1 MKTSKYLEKFKEVS
15 NSEKIFYTTTEISQ
29 LFDISKKRT
38 LEDLIK
44 RLRDEKVL
52 IRIEKGKYYFSV
64 KSPSDFEIAQFLNS
78 KSYISFET
86 GLNYHGILKQFPFE
100 ITSASLKNTKVKVFD
115 EKVFSYSKISKNLFT
130 GYYKENGF
138 LIAYPE
144 KALFDQIYFISK
156 SVKSKNYLDEMD
168 YTRISWK
175 KFGQYYDLV
184 SIKTKNSMHKLLAKY
199 I

>member
-15 NSEKIFYTTTEISQ
+15 DSEKIFYTTTEISQ

-44 RLRDEKVL
+44 RLRKEKAL

-86 GLNYHGILKQFPFE
+86 ALNYHGILKQFPFE
-100 ITSASLKNTKVKVFD
+100 TTSATLKQTKTKIFD
-115 EKVFSYSKISKNLFT
+115 EKVYSYSTISKKLFT
-130 GYYKENGF
+130 GYYKENGV
-138 LIAYPE
+138 LIAEPE
-144 KALFDQIYFISK
+144 KALFDQVYLISK

-175 KFGQYYDLV
+175 KFKQYYELV
-184 SIKTKNSMHKLLAKY
+184 SIETKNAMHKLLVKH